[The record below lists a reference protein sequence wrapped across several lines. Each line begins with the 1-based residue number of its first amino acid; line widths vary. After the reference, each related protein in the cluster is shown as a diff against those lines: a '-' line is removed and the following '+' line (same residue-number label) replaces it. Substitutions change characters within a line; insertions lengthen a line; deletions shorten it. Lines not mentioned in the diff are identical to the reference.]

1 MYSDDISYTEYKSL
15 WEMSRLRK
23 KIDKRVPRYGELI
36 EPTFEALK
44 QLGGSGSID
53 EILEKLIEILE
64 LPDEVVDIPHKGR
77 ESLTELSYQAAWART
92 YMRSYGVIENA
103 SRSVWA
109 ITPAFTQVE
118 RLDGKLIVYEVAKQN
133 AERRSGGK
141 NVKDTPGTVKANE
154 NPEDDGVEAPDEV
167 KEWRVRL
174 TEILQ
179 SMNPYGF
186 ERLTQRI
193 LRSCGFTE
201 VKVTKASGDGGI
213 DGTGKLKINGVFSFN
228 VAFQCKRYSGTVGAP
243 EVRDFRGSLTKATEK
258 AVLITTGTFTKA
270 AREEACNQGKDQID
284 LIDGEELIDL
294 IVQNGI
300 GVTEEKIYRIDED
313 FFAKI

>member
-1 MYSDDISYTEYKSL
+1 MESICYTKYKSL
-15 WEMSRLRK
+15 WEMSGLRK
-23 KIDKRVPRYGELI
+23 KIDRRVPRYGELI
-36 EPTFEALK
+36 EPTFSALK
-44 QLGGSGSID
+44 QLGGSGSND
-53 EILEKLIEILE
+53 EILEKLIEILA
-64 LPDEVVDIPHKGR
+64 LPDEVVDIPHKGH
-77 ESLTELSYQAAWART
+77 ESMTELSYQSAWART

-103 SRSVWA
+103 ARSVWA
-109 ITPAFTQVE
+109 ITADFAQTE
-118 RLDGKLIVYEVAKQN
+118 HLDGKTIVSEVKKQN
-133 AERRSGGK
+133 AERRNGGK
-141 NVKDTPGTVKANE
+141 DVKDAPGVAKE
-154 NPEDDGVEAPDEV
+154 NDDPEDDGVEAPDEV

-228 VAFQCKRYSGTVGAP
+228 VAFQCKRYSGSVGAP